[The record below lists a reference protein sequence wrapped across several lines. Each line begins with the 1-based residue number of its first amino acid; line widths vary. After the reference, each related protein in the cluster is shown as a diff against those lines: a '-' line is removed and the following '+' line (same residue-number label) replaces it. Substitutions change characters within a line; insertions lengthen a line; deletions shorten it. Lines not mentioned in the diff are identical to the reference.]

1 MLRLMPYIKKY
12 WYLFILAILLLFAMV
27 NADLALPD
35 QLSKIVN
42 IGIQQNGIDQPTPT
56 VLRKKT
62 MDELSLFMSQSDFQ
76 KVLASYH
83 LVESNSAEHSALLE
97 QYPNAAS
104 EAVYARNVIT
114 PEEEKVLEAYMAKP
128 LVMTMGLQLIQ
139 SNPEMAAKIFGTE
152 TQTHLGSLPQG
163 IDLFD
168 ALRTL
173 GSEQRTVFLQKAN
186 TQLDTLEGTMLHSL
200 AVRAVSSEYTALGLD
215 IQKSQSTYIWNIG
228 KGMILLAL
236 AAVLCSIAVS
246 LIAARTSAS
255 IARDLRHAIFSKVQ
269 GFSSAEYNNFSTAS
283 LITRST
289 NDVTQVQMLMF
300 MIVRMGFMAPITAT
314 LGVLRAVGKSHN
326 MWWLIALAA
335 LVLTIIIVTA
345 FILAMPKF
353 KLMQKLVD
361 RINLVTRENLSG
373 MMVVRAFNKQPTEEK
388 RFDVA
393 NQDLTQT
400 NLFVGHTMVSIFPL
414 ANLVMTGLNALI
426 IWVGAR
432 EVANSTMMVGDLI
445 AFQQYSMQIMFAFI
459 NLSFLSIMIPRAAVS
474 GNRIADV
481 LGTKS
486 LITDPIQPKQL
497 PQPVKGVIEFK
508 DVSFAYDGADE
519 SALCGI
525 SFTAQPGQVT
535 SIIGSTGSGKSTLV
549 NLIPRLFDVTQGS
562 ILLDG
567 LDIRE
572 ISQHDLRQQIGL
584 VPQKALLFSGTIR
597 SNLEVGKQ
605 DATEEEMRNAIE
617 DAQAKE
623 FVFNGDTDQGLDRE
637 IAQAGANVS
646 GGQKQRLS
654 IARALIKDASVLIF
668 DDSFSSLD
676 YKTDASLRQTLRSD
690 YAQANMIV
698 VTQRVATARNSDQI
712 LVLDNGD
719 LVGIGKHKD
728 LMETC
733 QTYREIASS
742 QLSPEE
748 LAA

>member
-1 MLRLMPYIKKY
+1 MFRLIPFIKKY
-12 WYLFILAILLLFAMV
+12 WYLFILAILLLIAMA

-35 QLSKIVN
+35 NLSKIVN
-42 IGIQQNGIDQPTPT
+42 IGIQQNGIDHATPD
-56 VLRKKT
+56 VLRQKT
-62 MDELSLFMSQSDFQ
+62 MDELSLFLSESDYQ
-76 KVLASYH
+76 KILTAYH
-83 LVESNSAEHSALLE
+83 LVEKDSPEYSTLIK
-97 QYPNAAS
+97 QFPIAAS
-104 EAVYARNVIT
+104 ELVYARNAMT
-114 PEEEKVLEAYMAKP
+114 PEEVKTLETVMAKP
-128 LVMTMGLQLIQ
+128 LVMTMGLQMFQI
-139 SNPEMAAKIFGTE
+139 NPEMTAKIFGTE
-152 TQTHLGSLPQG
+152 TQTRLGSLPQG
-163 IDLFD
+163 VDPFT

-173 GSEQRTVFLQKAN
+173 SPEQRSTLLQTAT
-186 TQLDTLEGTMLHSL
+186 TQLDKLEGTMLHSL
-200 AVRAVSSEYTALGLD
+200 AVRAVSAEYTTLGLD
-215 IQKSQSTYIWNIG
+215 MQKSQSAYIWQIG
-228 KGMILLAL
+228 RQMILLAL
-236 AAVLCSIAVS
+236 VAVICSISVS
-246 LIAARTSAS
+246 FLAGRTSAS
-255 IARDLRHAIFSKVQ
+255 IARDLRHAVFGKVQ

-289 NDVTQVQMLMF
+289 NDVSQVQMLVF
-300 MIVRMGFMAPITAT
+300 MVVRMGFMAPIIAT
-314 LGVLRAVGKSHN
+314 MGVFRAVGKSPN

-335 LVLTIIIVTA
+335 LILTLVIITA
-345 FILAMPKF
+345 FALATPKF

-373 MMVVRAFNKQPTEEK
+373 MMVVRAFNKQAIEEK
-388 RFDVA
+388 RFDDA
-393 NQDLTQT
+393 NKELTKT
-400 NLFVGHTMVSIFPL
+400 NLFIGRTMVVIFPI
-414 ANLVMTGLNALI
+414 ANLVMTGLNVLI

-445 AFQQYSMQIMFAFI
+445 AFQQYSMQIMFAFLQ
-459 NLSFLSIMIPRAAVS
+459 LSFLSIMIPRAAVS

-486 LITDPIQPKQL
+486 LITDPIQPTQL
-497 PQPVKGVIEFK
+497 PQPVKGVIEFRN
-508 DVSFAYDGADE
+508 VGFAYEGADE
-519 SALCGI
+519 QALCGI
-525 SFTAQPGQVT
+525 SFTAQPGEVT

-549 NLIPRLFDVTQGS
+549 NLIPRLFDVTEGS

-567 LDIRE
+567 IDIRE
-572 ISQHDLRQQIGL
+572 ITQHDLRQQIGL

-597 SNLEVGKQ
+597 SNLEVGMG
-605 DATEEEMRNAIE
+605 DASEADMVEAIE

-623 FVFNGDTDQGLDRE
+623 FVFNGEDNPGLDRE

-654 IARALIKDASVLIF
+654 IARALIKNAPVLIF

-676 YKTDASLRQTLRSD
+676 YKTDALLRKALRSD
-690 YAQANMIV
+690 YAHANMIV
-698 VTQRVATARNSDQI
+698 VTQRVATARSSDQI

-719 LVGIGKHKD
+719 LVGVGKHKD

>member
-1 MLRLMPYIKKY
+1 MPYIKKY
-12 WYLFILAILLLFAMV
+12 WYLFLLAILLIFGLV

-35 QLSKIVN
+35 QLSKIIN

-56 VLRKKT
+56 VLRKST
-62 MDELSLFMSQSDFQ
+62 IDQLSLFMSDADF
-76 KVLASYH
+76 KTVLAAYH
-83 LVESNSAEHSALLE
+83 LVESGTAEYTTLTKQFPLMATE
-97 QYPNAAS
+97 P
-104 EAVYARNVIT
+104 VYARNEVV
-114 PEEEKVLEAYMAKP
+114 PEQESTLEAIMAKP
-128 LVMTMGLQLIQ
+128 LVMTMGMQMFQ

-163 IDLFD
+163 IDLFE

-173 GSEQRTVFLQKAN
+173 SPQQRTTFLERAN
-186 TQLDTLEGTMLHSL
+186 TQLDKLEGTMQRSL
-200 AVRAVSSEYTALGLD
+200 AVRAVSAEYTALGLD
-215 IQKSQSTYIWNIG
+215 MQKSQSSYIWKIG
-228 KGMILLAL
+228 RQMILLAL
-236 AAVLCSIAVS
+236 AAVFCSISVS
-246 LIAARTSAS
+246 LIAARSSAS
-255 IARDLRHAIFSKVQ
+255 IARDLRNAIFGKVQ
-269 GFSSAEYNNFSTAS
+269 SFSSAEYNNFSTAS

-289 NDVTQVQMLMF
+289 NDVAQVQMLLF
-300 MIVRMGFMAPITAT
+300 MVVRMGFMAPIIGTM
-314 LGVLRAVGKSHN
+314 GVIRAVGKSPN

-335 LVLTIIIVTA
+335 TLLTLVILTA
-345 FILAMPKF
+345 FVLATPKF

-373 MMVVRAFNKQPTEEK
+373 MMVVRAFNKQAQEEK
-388 RFDVA
+388 RFDEA
-393 NQDLTQT
+393 NQDLTKT
-400 NLFVGHTMVSIFPL
+400 GLYVGRTMVSVFPL
-414 ANLVMTGLNALI
+414 ANLIMTGLNALI
-426 IWVGAR
+426 IWVGAH
-432 EVANSTMMVGDLI
+432 EVANSTLMVGDLI

-481 LGTKS
+481 LATKS
-486 LITDPIQPKQL
+486 LITDPEQPKQL
-497 PQPVKGVIEFK
+497 PQPVKGVIEFR
-508 DVSFAYDGADE
+508 DVGFAYEGADE
-519 SALCGI
+519 PALCGI
-525 SFTAQPGQVT
+525 NFTAHPGQVT

-549 NLIPRLFDVTQGS
+549 NLIPRLFDVTHGS

-567 LDIRE
+567 VDIRE

-584 VPQKALLFSGTIR
+584 VPQKALLFSGSIR

-617 DAQAKE
+617 DSQAKE
-623 FVFNGDTDQGLDRE
+623 FVFTEGGEEGLNRE

-654 IARALIKDASVLIF
+654 IARALIKNAPVIIF
-668 DDSFSSLD
+668 DDSFSALD
-676 YKTDASLRQTLRSD
+676 YKTDAALRKALNAD
-690 YAQANMIV
+690 YAEANMIV

-712 LVLDNGD
+712 LVLDDGD
-719 LVGIGKHKD
+719 LVGVGKHKE

-733 QTYREIASS
+733 QTYREIATS

>member
-1 MLRLMPYIKKY
+1 MFRLMPYIKKY

-35 QLSKIVN
+35 ALSKIVN

-56 VLRKKT
+56 VLRQKT
-62 MDELSLFMSQSDFQ
+62 MDELSLFMSESDFQ
-76 KVLASYH
+76 KVLATYH
-83 LVESNSAEHSALLE
+83 QVESNSAEYLVLLE
-97 QYPNAAS
+97 QFPNAAF

-114 PEEEKVLEAYMAKP
+114 LEEEKALEAYMAKP
-128 LVMTMGLQLIQ
+128 LVMTMGLQLFQ

-173 GSEQRTVFLQKAN
+173 SFEQRTVFLQKAN
-186 TQLDTLEGTMLHSL
+186 TQLDTLQGTMLHSL

-289 NDVTQVQMLMF
+289 NDVTQVQMLLF

-335 LVLTIIIVTA
+335 LVLTIVIVTA

-373 MMVVRAFNKQPTEEK
+373 MMVVRAFNKQSTEEK

-400 NLFVGHTMVSIFPL
+400 NLFVGHTMLSIFPL

-459 NLSFLSIMIPRAAVS
+459 SLSFLSIMIPRAAVS

-525 SFTAQPGQVT
+525 SFTALPGQVT

-567 LDIRE
+567 IDIRE
-572 ISQHDLRQQIGL
+572 ISQHDLRQHIGL
-584 VPQKALLFSGTIR
+584 VPQKALLLSGTIR

-605 DATEEEMRNAIE
+605 GATEEEMRNAID

-623 FVFNGDTDQGLDRE
+623 FVFNGDADQGLDRE

-654 IARALIKDASVLIF
+654 IARALIKGASVLIF

-676 YKTDASLRQTLRSD
+676 YKTDANLRQTLRTD

>member
-12 WYLFILAILLLFAMV
+12 WYLFILAILLLFAMA

-42 IGIQQNGIDQPTPT
+42 IGIQQNGIEQPTPT
-56 VLRKKT
+56 VLRQKT
-62 MDELSLFMSQSDFQ
+62 MDDLSLFMSESDFQ
-76 KVLASYH
+76 KVLATYH
-83 LVESNSAEHSALLE
+83 LVESNSAEYSELVK
-97 QYPNAAS
+97 QFPNAAS

-114 PEEEKVLEAYMAKP
+114 PEEEKALEAYMAKP
-128 LVMTMGLQLIQ
+128 LVMTMGLQMFQ
-139 SNPEMAAKIFGTE
+139 SNPEMLANIFGEE
-152 TQTHLGSLPQG
+152 TQTLLGSLPQG

-168 ALRTL
+168 AFRTL
-173 GSEQRTVFLQKAN
+173 SSEQRTVFLQRAN
-186 TQLDTLEGTMLHSL
+186 AQLDKLEGTMQRSL

-215 IQKSQSTYIWNIG
+215 MLKSQSSYIWGIG

-236 AAVLCSIAVS
+236 ASVLCSIAVGF
-246 LIAARTSAS
+246 IASRTSAS

-289 NDVTQVQMLMF
+289 NDVTQVQGLMF
-300 MIVRMGFMAPITAT
+300 MIVRMGLMAPITAT
-314 LGVLRAVGKSHN
+314 LGVLRVLGKSHN
-326 MWWLIALAA
+326 MWWLIALAV
-335 LVLTIIIVTA
+335 LVLIIVIITA
-345 FILAMPKF
+345 FALAMPKF
-353 KLMQKLVD
+353 NLMQKLVD
-361 RINLVTRENLSG
+361 RINLVIRENLSG
-373 MMVVRAFNKQPTEEK
+373 MMVVRAFNKQSTEEK
-388 RFDVA
+388 RFDAA
-393 NQDLTQT
+393 NKDLTQT
-400 NLFVGHTMVSIFPL
+400 NQFVGHTLVSIFPL
-414 ANLVMTGLNALI
+414 ANLIMTGLNVLI

-432 EVANSTMMVGDLI
+432 EVANSTMMVGDLM
-445 AFQQYSMQIMFAFI
+445 AFQQYSMQIMFAFL

-481 LGTKS
+481 LETKA
-486 LITDPIQPKQL
+486 LITDPAEPKQL
-497 PQPVKGVIEFK
+497 PQPVKGVIEFRN
-508 DVSFAYDGADE
+508 VSFAYEGADE
-519 SALCGI
+519 SAICSI
-525 SFTAQPGQVT
+525 NFTAQPGQVT

-549 NLIPRLFDVTQGS
+549 NLIPRLFDVTEGS
-562 ILLDG
+562 ILFDG
-567 LDIRE
+567 IDIRE
-572 ISQHDLRQQIGL
+572 LSQHDLRQQIGL
-584 VPQKALLFSGTIR
+584 VPQKAVLFSGTIR

-605 DATEEEMRNAIE
+605 DASEEEMIDAIV
-617 DAQAKE
+617 DSQANE
-623 FVFNGDTDQGLDRE
+623 FVFGEEADQGLDRE

-654 IARALIKDASVLIF
+654 IARALIKDAPVLIF

-676 YKTDASLRQTLRSD
+676 YKTDASLRQALHSD
-690 YAQANMIV
+690 YAHANMIV
-698 VTQRVATARNSDQI
+698 VTQRVATARDSDQI

-733 QTYREIASS
+733 QTYREIALS

>member
-1 MLRLMPYIKKY
+1 MPYIKKY
-12 WYLFILAILLLFAMV
+12 WYLFILAILLLFGMV

-83 LVESNSAEHSALLE
+83 LVESNSAEHLVLLE
-97 QYPNAAS
+97 QFPNAAS

-114 PEEEKVLEAYMAKP
+114 PEEEKALEAYMAKP
-128 LVMTMGLQLIQ
+128 LVMTMGLQLFQ

-163 IDLFD
+163 IDLFE

-289 NDVTQVQMLMF
+289 NDVTQVQMLLF

-335 LVLTIIIVTA
+335 LVLTIVIVTA

-373 MMVVRAFNKQPTEEK
+373 MMVVRAFNKQSTEEK
-388 RFDVA
+388 RFDGA
-393 NQDLTQT
+393 NQDLTRT

-459 NLSFLSIMIPRAAVS
+459 QLSFLSIMIPRAAVS
-474 GNRIADV
+474 GDRIADV

-508 DVSFAYDGADE
+508 DVSFSYDGADE
-519 SALCGI
+519 SALCGV
-525 SFTAQPGQVT
+525 SFTALPGQVT

-567 LDIRE
+567 IDIRE

-605 DATEEEMRNAIE
+605 GAGEEEMRNAID

-623 FVFNGDTDQGLDRE
+623 FVFNDDADQGLDRE

-654 IARALIKDASVLIF
+654 IARALIKGASVLIF

-676 YKTDASLRQTLRSD
+676 YKTDANLRQTLRSD
-690 YAQANMIV
+690 YAQANMII
-698 VTQRVATARNSDQI
+698 VTQRVATARSSDQI

>member
-83 LVESNSAEHSALLE
+83 LVESNSAEHLALLE

-114 PEEEKVLEAYMAKP
+114 PEEEKALEAYMAKP
-128 LVMTMGLQLIQ
+128 LVMTMGLQLFQ

-373 MMVVRAFNKQPTEEK
+373 MMVVRAFNKQSTEEK

-567 LDIRE
+567 IDIRE

-623 FVFNGDTDQGLDRE
+623 FVFNDDTDQGLDRE

>member
-1 MLRLMPYIKKY
+1 MFRLMPYIKKY
-12 WYLFILAILLLFAMV
+12 WYLFILSILLLFGMV

-56 VLRKKT
+56 VLRQKT

-83 LVESNSAEHSALLE
+83 LVESNSAEHLALLE
-97 QYPNAAS
+97 QFPNAAS

-114 PEEEKVLEAYMAKP
+114 LEEEKALEAYMAKP
-128 LVMTMGLQLIQ
+128 LVMTMGLQLFQ

-173 GSEQRTVFLQKAN
+173 SSEQRTVFLQKAN
-186 TQLDTLEGTMLHSL
+186 TQLDTLQGTMLHSL

-289 NDVTQVQMLMF
+289 NDVTQVQMLLF

-335 LVLTIIIVTA
+335 LVLTIVIVTA

-373 MMVVRAFNKQPTEEK
+373 MMVVRAFNKQSTEEK

-459 NLSFLSIMIPRAAVS
+459 SLSFLSIMIPRAAVS

-525 SFTAQPGQVT
+525 SFTALPGQVT

-567 LDIRE
+567 IDIRE
-572 ISQHDLRQQIGL
+572 ISQHDLRQHIGL

-605 DATEEEMRNAIE
+605 GATEEEMRNAID

-623 FVFNGDTDQGLDRE
+623 FVFNGDADQGLDRE

-654 IARALIKDASVLIF
+654 IARALIKGASVLIF

-676 YKTDASLRQTLRSD
+676 YKTDANLRQTLRTD

>member
-12 WYLFILAILLLFAMV
+12 WYLFMLAALFLFAMV

-56 VLRKKT
+56 ILRKST
-62 MDELSLFMSQSDFQ
+62 MDDLSLFMAEGDFQ
-76 KVLASYH
+76 KVLAAYH
-83 LVESNSAEHSALLE
+83 LVDNDSAEHATLLN
-97 QYPNAAS
+97 QFPNGAS
-104 EAVYARNVIT
+104 EAVYARNT
-114 PEEEKVLEAYMAKP
+114 MTAEEEKVLESIMGKP
-128 LVMTMGLQLIQ
+128 LVLTLGLQMFQ
-139 SNPEMAAKIFGTE
+139 SNPEMAAQIFGTE
-152 TQTHLGSLPQG
+152 AQSRLGSLPKG
-163 IDLFD
+163 VDLFQ
-168 ALRTL
+168 ALRALSADQRITL
-173 GSEQRTVFLQKAN
+173 LQAAN
-186 TQLDTLEGTMLHSL
+186 SQLDKLEGTMLHSL
-200 AVRAVSSEYTALGLD
+200 AVRAVNSEYTALGLD

-236 AAVLCSIAVS
+236 AAVLCSISVS
-246 LIAARTSAS
+246 LIASRTSAS

-300 MIVRMGFMAPITAT
+300 MIVRMGFSAPIMAT
-314 LGVLRAVGKSHN
+314 MGILRAIGKSPN

-335 LVLTIIIVTA
+335 LILAMVIITA

-373 MMVVRAFNKQPTEEK
+373 MMVVRAFNKQPAEEK
-388 RFDVA
+388 RFDEA
-393 NQDLTQT
+393 NQDLTKT
-400 NLFVGHTMVSIFPL
+400 GLYIGHTMVSIFPL
-414 ANLVMTGLNALI
+414 ANLIMTGLNALI
-426 IWVGAR
+426 IWVGAH
-432 EVANSTMMVGDLI
+432 EVANSTLMVGDLI
-445 AFQQYSMQIMFAFI
+445 AFQQYSMQIVFAFI

-481 LGTKS
+481 LATKS

-497 PQPVKGVIEFK
+497 PQPVKGLIEFR
-508 DVSFAYDGADE
+508 DVGFAYEGADE
-519 SALCGI
+519 AALCGI
-525 SFTAQPGQVT
+525 NFTALPGQVT

-549 NLIPRLFDVTQGS
+549 NLIPRLFDVTHGS

-567 LDIRE
+567 IDIRE
-572 ISQHDLRQQIGL
+572 ITQHDLRQQIGL

-605 DATEEEMRNAIE
+605 DATEKDMRNVIE
-617 DAQAKE
+617 DSQAKE
-623 FVFNGDTDQGLDRE
+623 FVFNGGSEQGLDRE
-637 IAQAGANVS
+637 IAQAGANIS

-654 IARALIKDASVLIF
+654 IARALIKDAPVLIF

-676 YKTDASLRQTLRSD
+676 YKTDANLRQTLRSN
-690 YAQANMIV
+690 YAEANMII

>member
-35 QLSKIVN
+35 ALSKIVN

-83 LVESNSAEHSALLE
+83 LVESNSAEHLALLE

-114 PEEEKVLEAYMAKP
+114 PEEEKALEAYMAKP
-128 LVMTMGLQLIQ
+128 LVMTMGLQLFQ

-373 MMVVRAFNKQPTEEK
+373 MM
-388 RFDVA
+388 
-393 NQDLTQT
+393 
-400 NLFVGHTMVSIFPL
+400 S
-414 ANLVMTGLNALI
+414 
-426 IWVGAR
+426 
-432 EVANSTMMVGDLI
+432 
-445 AFQQYSMQIMFAFI
+445 
-459 NLSFLSIMIPRAAVS
+459 
-474 GNRIADV
+474 
-481 LGTKS
+481 
-486 LITDPIQPKQL
+486 
-497 PQPVKGVIEFK
+497 
-508 DVSFAYDGADE
+508 
-519 SALCGI
+519 
-525 SFTAQPGQVT
+525 
-535 SIIGSTGSGKSTLV
+535 
-549 NLIPRLFDVTQGS
+549 
-562 ILLDG
+562 
-567 LDIRE
+567 
-572 ISQHDLRQQIGL
+572 
-584 VPQKALLFSGTIR
+584 
-597 SNLEVGKQ
+597 
-605 DATEEEMRNAIE
+605 
-617 DAQAKE
+617 
-623 FVFNGDTDQGLDRE
+623 
-637 IAQAGANVS
+637 
-646 GGQKQRLS
+646 
-654 IARALIKDASVLIF
+654 
-668 DDSFSSLD
+668 
-676 YKTDASLRQTLRSD
+676 
-690 YAQANMIV
+690 
-698 VTQRVATARNSDQI
+698 
-712 LVLDNGD
+712 
-719 LVGIGKHKD
+719 
-728 LMETC
+728 
-733 QTYREIASS
+733 
-742 QLSPEE
+742 
-748 LAA
+748 

>member
-1 MLRLMPYIKKY
+1 MPYIKKY
-12 WYLFILAILLLFAMV
+12 WYLFILAILLLFGMA

-42 IGIQQNGIDQPTPT
+42 IGIQQNGIDHATPN
-56 VLRKKT
+56 VLRQKT
-62 MDELSLFMSQSDFQ
+62 MDQLSLFQSDSDHQ
-76 KVLASYH
+76 KILAAYH
-83 LVESNSAEHSALLE
+83 LVEKDSVEYTTLIKQFPDMS
-97 QYPNAAS
+97 S
-104 EAVYARNVIT
+104 EAVYAHNT
-114 PEEEKVLEAYMAKP
+114 MTAEEEKVLESIMGKP
-128 LVMTMGLQLIQ
+128 LVLTLGLQMFQ
-139 SNPEMAAKIFGTE
+139 SNPEMAAQIFGTE
-152 TQTHLGSLPQG
+152 AQSRLGSLPKG
-163 IDLFD
+163 VDLFQ

-173 GSEQRTVFLQKAN
+173 SADQRGVLLQAAN
-186 TQLDTLEGTMLHSL
+186 SQLDKLEGTMLHSL

-215 IQKSQSTYIWNIG
+215 MQKSQSTYIWNIG

-246 LIAARTSAS
+246 FIASRTSAS

-314 LGVLRAVGKSHN
+314 MGVLRAVGKSPN
-326 MWWLIALAA
+326 MWWLIALAV
-335 LVLTIIIVTA
+335 LVLTIVIVTA
-345 FILAMPKF
+345 FTLAMPKF

-373 MMVVRAFNKQPTEEK
+373 MMVIRAFNKQATEEK

-393 NQDLTQT
+393 NKDLTQT

-414 ANLVMTGLNALI
+414 ANLIMTALNTLI

-432 EVANSTMMVGDLI
+432 EVANSTLMVGDLI

-567 LDIRE
+567 IDIRE

-623 FVFNGDTDQGLDRE
+623 FVFNGDTNQGLDRE

-654 IARALIKDASVLIF
+654 IARALIKDAPVLIF
-668 DDSFSSLD
+668 DDSFSALD
-676 YKTDASLRQTLRSD
+676 YKTDASLRQALHED
-690 YAQANMIV
+690 YAYANMIV

-712 LVLDNGD
+712 LVLDDGD
-719 LVGIGKHKD
+719 LVGVGKHKD

>member
-1 MLRLMPYIKKY
+1 MLRLMPFIKKY
-12 WYLFILAILLLFAMV
+12 WFLFILAILLIFGMA

-42 IGIQQNGIDQPTPT
+42 VGIQQNGIDQATPT
-56 VLRKKT
+56 VLRQKVMNDLK
-62 MDELSLFMSQSDFQ
+62 LFMTESDFQ
-76 KVLASYH
+76 KVMADYH
-83 LVESNSAEHSALLE
+83 LVEKNSTEYVDLIK
-97 QYPNAAS
+97 QFPNGADES
-104 EAVYARNVIT
+104 FLARNVIT
-114 PEEEKVLEAYMAKP
+114 PEEELALEGIMSKP

-139 SNPEMAAKIFGTE
+139 SNPEMATKILGTE

-163 IDLFD
+163 IDLVE
-168 ALRTL
+168 TL
-173 GSEQRTVFLQKAN
+173 GTLSEQQRTVFLQRAN
-186 TQLDTLEGTMLHSL
+186 SQLDALEGTMLHSL
-200 AVRAVSSEYTALGLD
+200 AVRAVSAEYTAMGLD
-215 IQKSQSTYIWNIG
+215 MQKSQSAYIWKIG
-228 KGMILLAL
+228 RQMILLAL
-236 AAVLCSIAVS
+236 AAVVCSILVS

-255 IARDLRHAIFSKVQ
+255 IAHDLRQAVFSKVQ

-289 NDVTQVQMLMF
+289 NDVAQVQMLMF
-300 MIVRMGFMAPITAT
+300 MVVRMGFMAPIIAT
-314 LGVLRAVGKSHN
+314 MGVIRAVGKSQN
-326 MWWLIALAA
+326 MWWIIALAVS
-335 LVLTIIIVTA
+335 LLTIVIATA
-345 FILAMPKF
+345 FILATPKF

-388 RFDVA
+388 RFDDV
-393 NQDLTQT
+393 NKDLTKT
-400 NLFVGHTMVSIFPL
+400 GLFVGHTMASIFPL
-414 ANLVMTGLNALI
+414 ANLIMTGLNALI

-486 LITDPIQPKQL
+486 LITDPIQPKVFL
-497 PQPVKGVIEFK
+497 EPVKGVLEFR

-519 SALCGI
+519 TALCGI
-525 SFTAQPGQVT
+525 SFTSRPGEVT

-549 NLIPRLFDVTQGS
+549 NLIPRLFDVTGGS

-567 LDIRE
+567 IDIRE
-572 ISQHDLRQQIGL
+572 VTQHNLRQQVSL
-584 VPQKALLFSGTIR
+584 VPQKAYLFSGTIR

-605 DATEEEMRNAIE
+605 DASEEEMSEAIL
-617 DAQAKE
+617 DSQAKE
-623 FVFNGDTDQGLDRE
+623 FVFGGESNQGLDRE

-654 IARALIKDASVLIF
+654 IARALIKNAPVLIF
-668 DDSFSSLD
+668 DDSFSALD
-676 YKTDASLRQTLRSD
+676 YKTDANLRRVLSNE
-690 YAQANMIV
+690 YAHTNMII
-698 VTQRVATARNSDQI
+698 VTQRVATARHSDQI
-712 LVLDNGD
+712 LVLDDGD

-728 LMETC
+728 LMESC

>member
-1 MLRLMPYIKKY
+1 MFRLMPYIKKY
-12 WYLFILAILLLFAMV
+12 WYLFILSILLLFGMV

-56 VLRKKT
+56 VLRQKT

-83 LVESNSAEHSALLE
+83 LVESNSAEHLALLE
-97 QYPNAAS
+97 QFPNAAS

-114 PEEEKVLEAYMAKP
+114 LEEEKALEAYMAKP
-128 LVMTMGLQLIQ
+128 LVMTMGLQLFQ

-173 GSEQRTVFLQKAN
+173 SSEQRTVFLQKAN
-186 TQLDTLEGTMLHSL
+186 TQLDTLQGTMLHSL

-289 NDVTQVQMLMF
+289 NDVTQVQMLLF

-335 LVLTIIIVTA
+335 LVLTIVIVTA

-373 MMVVRAFNKQPTEEK
+373 MMVVRAFNKQSTEEK

-459 NLSFLSIMIPRAAVS
+459 SLSFLSIMIPRAAVS

-525 SFTAQPGQVT
+525 SFTALPGQVT

-567 LDIRE
+567 IDIRE
-572 ISQHDLRQQIGL
+572 ISQHDLRQHIGL

-605 DATEEEMRNAIE
+605 SATEEEMRNAID

-623 FVFNGDTDQGLDRE
+623 FVFNGDADQGLDRE

-654 IARALIKDASVLIF
+654 IARALIKGASVLIF

-676 YKTDASLRQTLRSD
+676 YKTDANLRQTLRTD

>member
-1 MLRLMPYIKKY
+1 MPYIKKY

-83 LVESNSAEHSALLE
+83 LVESNSAEHLALLE

-114 PEEEKVLEAYMAKP
+114 PEEEKALEAYMAKP
-128 LVMTMGLQLIQ
+128 LVMTMGLQLFQ

-335 LVLTIIIVTA
+335 LVLTVIIVTA

-373 MMVVRAFNKQPTEEK
+373 MMVVRAFNKQSTEEK

-486 LITDPIQPKQL
+486 LITDPTQPKQL

-567 LDIRE
+567 IDIRE

-623 FVFNGDTDQGLDRE
+623 FVFNDDTDQGLDRE